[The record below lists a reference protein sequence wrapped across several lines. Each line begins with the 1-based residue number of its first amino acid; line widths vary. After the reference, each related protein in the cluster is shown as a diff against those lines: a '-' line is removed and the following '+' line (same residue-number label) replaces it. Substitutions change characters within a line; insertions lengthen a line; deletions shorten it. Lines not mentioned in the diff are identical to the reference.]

1 MSSKRKRRASP
12 ALKGLAAG
20 EQLKRNTLAGND
32 ASPWG
37 WVGTEVHDASH
48 ITNEHRMITCGL
60 SRRSRHPFCTN
71 KYASMVD
78 RKRPSPRH
86 ERTANG
92 ELDDDVIVISDD
104 EPPACSKKLCKGN
117 PNCLNYLGQER
128 WEDEGIQLL
137 FDLVRITGQGLIDT
151 TLGQIKPERLS

>member
-1 MSSKRKRRASP
+1 
-12 ALKGLAAG
+12 
-20 EQLKRNTLAGND
+20 
-32 ASPWG
+32 
-37 WVGTEVHDASH
+37 
-48 ITNEHRMITCGL
+48 
-60 SRRSRHPFCTN
+60 
-71 KYASMVD
+71 MVD
-78 RKRPSPRH
+78 KKRPSPRH

-137 FDLVRITGQGLIDT
+137 FDLVRITGQGLIHT